1 MMCEHP
7 IEALVGMADGVHCT
21 KCGAVFKAVPVKIV
35 ATIEEQPEAA
45 IEEKPEAA
53 AEEKP
58 KKKGGK
64 KGCR

>member
-7 IEALVGMADGVHCT
+7 ITALVGMADGVHCT

-35 ATIEEQPEAA
+35 ATIEEQQ
-45 IEEKPEAA
+45 PEAA

-58 KKKGGK
+58 KKGGK
-64 KGCR
+64 KNASR

>member
-1 MMCEHP
+1 MSQCEHP

-21 KCGAVFKAVPVKIV
+21 KCGAVFKAVPVKI
-35 ATIEEQPEAA
+35 EAA
-45 IEEKPEAA
+45 IEEQPEAA

-64 KGCR
+64 KDAGK